1 MVTTE
6 EPALDFAQAVG
17 GGYAIVE
24 AVVDGF
30 DRGSVEQFGHLAE
43 VDSVLD
49 DVGLPLSLVPLEGHC
64 RSMWLDGP
72 TVSIH
77 L

>member
-1 MVTTE
+1 
-6 EPALDFAQAVG
+6 
-17 GGYAIVE
+17 
-24 AVVDGF
+24 
-30 DRGSVEQFGHLAE
+30 LAE